1 MSRND
6 SGVSA
11 RLFGSFLS
19 WLNDHESDV
28 FVVATANDITKLPP
42 EFSRAERFDGVFFLD
57 LPDAD
62 QRQIK
67 ACCRLAA
74 LLDLPL
80 VAAAQNIVPVA
91 RTSAESVEWLRT
103 RASCRCLCADR
114 PGFYQLADTAANSAS
129 GA

>member
-1 MSRND
+1 MSSSGD

-19 WLNDHESDV
+19 WLNDHESDI

-62 QRQIK
+62 QRQTIWKIYRDQYQLDLTQKLPADDAWTGAEIK
-67 ACCRLAA
+67 ACC
-74 LLDLPL
+74 
-80 VAAAQNIVPVA
+80 
-91 RTSAESVEWLRT
+91 
-103 RASCRCLCADR
+103 
-114 PGFYQLADTAANSAS
+114 
-129 GA
+129 